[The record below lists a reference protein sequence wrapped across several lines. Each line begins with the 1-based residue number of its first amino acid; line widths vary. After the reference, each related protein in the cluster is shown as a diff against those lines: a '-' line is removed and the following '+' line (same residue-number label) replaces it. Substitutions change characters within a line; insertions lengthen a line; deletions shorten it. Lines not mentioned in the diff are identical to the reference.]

1 MAEWFNSKD
10 KRGYIGAWAFVLLV
24 FTIIGF
30 LAFKEIPKSNKD
42 LITAI
47 VGMLVT
53 SLGVV
58 VYTLIGKDESE
69 VEELKKENSVLKSEN
84 NNLRERVNHLEIM
97 FMDLQQKVISNL
109 SLLSE
114 NSVAKSSDKK

>member
-1 MAEWFNSKD
+1 MAEWFSSKD
-10 KRGYIGAWAFVLLV
+10 KRGYVGAWAYILLV

-30 LAFKEIPKSNKD
+30 LAFKEIPQSNKD
-42 LITAI
+42 LVTAI

-58 VYTLIGKDESE
+58 VYTLIGKDDSE
-69 VEELKKENSVLKSEN
+69 VEDLKKENEILKSEN
-84 NNLRERVNHLEIM
+84 DNLRERVNHLEIM

-109 SLLSE
+109 SVLTESLPKE
-114 NSVAKSSDKK
+114 K